1 MPTGRLLITCS
12 TLPAPCP
19 ALPAVLPTWTHTSHA
34 TAIPLQEY
42 EEKAVE
48 LGLDHEKR
56 LDLRRRLKDARLT
69 CPLFDTTQWVQDL
82 EKVYFKMWDI
92 HCEGRGPRTFDIQ

>member
-1 MPTGRLLITCS
+1 M
-12 TLPAPCP
+12 
-19 ALPAVLPTWTHTSHA
+19 HTSHA
-34 TAIPLQEY
+34 SAILLQEY

-48 LGLDHEKR
+48 LGLNHEKR